1 MTEGWAW
8 TIFFLPLA
16 SFVVIAFVIR
26 PFFNR
31 QSELAGY
38 LTIAAVAGSLVLS
51 LWALA
56 ETRGHDGPIGWDS
69 HLWFTVGG
77 LEVRIGILL
86 DSLTAIMAVV
96 VCGVSLMVQVYSQ
109 GYMRGDPGYARY
121 YAFMSLFTASMLG
134 LVLARSILQMYV
146 FWELVGLCSYLLIG
160 FWFHKPSAA
169 RAAMKAFVVTR
180 LGDLGF
186 LLAIL
191 YLFFHQGAFQAAGLN
206 PLEIPDIHAAAVGGL
221 VLGTGA
227 LTWIAIGIFAGAA
240 GKSAQFPLHVWLP
253 DAMEGP
259 TPVSALIHAATMVAA
274 GVFLVARFFPVFDA
288 APDAMTLVAIIG
300 GFTALF
306 AASMAM
312 VMYDIKRVVAY
323 STISQLGYMMLALGV
338 GAYAVAIF
346 HLFTHAFFKALL
358 FLGAGSA
365 NHATGTFDM
374 RYMGGLRRYQPW
386 TYWAFLA
393 ASLSLAGVFPLAGF
407 WSKDEILGQAWLFGG
422 PVGVTVFLMGAA
434 TAFMT
439 AFYIFRVL
447 FMTFHGDFRGG
458 VEAENQ
464 AAGSTVGAAHAADDA
479 SGHGGV
485 HLAESPSSMV
495 LPMLVLAV
503 LSVVV
508 GVMVNPP
515 VDLLSI
521 PKHWL
526 SYLLD
531 GSLAPLGLHFAT
543 PKITMWIAVL
553 SVALAAAGIGL
564 AWLLHGS
571 RRKIA
576 WKVELPSVHRVLSR
590 RYYMDELYEGQLTD
604 RVFLRSLCRFLDW
617 FDRSLVDEVAEK
629 MGWFGR
635 NVGRAMAL
643 IQTGQLQAYGTA
655 ITVGLG
661 VIVIAYYIW
670 G

>member
-1 MTEGWAW
+1 MTEAWAW

-31 QSELAGY
+31 QAELAGY

-56 ETRGHDGPIGWDS
+56 ETRGHEGPIGWDS

-86 DSLTAIMAVV
+86 DSLTAVMAVV

-160 FWFHKPSAA
+160 FWYHRPSAA

-221 VLGTGA
+221 IGVGA

-422 PVGVTVFLMGAA
+422 PVGVTVFLLGAA

-458 VEAENQ
+458 VEAEKQ
-464 AAGSTVGAAHAADDA
+464 AAGSTVGAASADDEA

-495 LPMLVLAV
+495 LPMLILAV
-503 LSVVV
+503 LSVAV
-508 GVMVNPP
+508 GVIVNPP
-515 VDLLSI
+515 FELLSV
-521 PKHWL
+521 PAHWL
-526 SYLLD
+526 SHLLD
-531 GSLAPLGLHFAT
+531 YSLKPLGFDFAT
-543 PKITMWIAVL
+543 PKIALWIAAL
-553 SVALAAAGIGL
+553 SVGLAVAGIAL
-564 AWLLHGS
+564 AWLLYGA
-571 RRKIA
+571 RRKVA
-576 WKVELPSVHRVLSR
+576 WKMDLPSVHRVLSR

-604 RVFLRSLCRFLDW
+604 RVFYRSLCDLLDRFDKNW
-617 FDRSLVDEVAEK
+617 VDEVAEK
-629 MGWFGR
+629 LGALGR

-643 IQTGQLQAYGTA
+643 VQTGQLQAYGTA
-655 ITVGLG
+655 MTVGLG
-661 VIVIAYYIW
+661 IIVIAYYIW